1 MGKGSQ
7 PSNQPQYGNGM
18 GQNMGGYGGYGGNM
32 GGYGGNMGGFGNMGN
47 MFGGGQFGGGFGNT
61 GIPGYGTPP
70 SGKGGNI
77 GSSLTQRMPEK
88 RELPSLMQQYAGLNQ
103 GVREF
108 EPLGIRGY
116 TPPSYQQSS
125 FDPFSRESYFKQPT
139 PTPYQPPVDPYVPP
153 PVDPYQPPMPP
164 SFNPYNEF
172 GGYNPPSYGG
182 YREPD
187 ARMFQNGNMGGYS
200 GIGKYGIPGIDGDYN
215 RGGYGSR
222 RGRGAGGSDRRFR
235 NRQNDAIIGQGFPK
249 GYSGG
254 VGLGRPP
261 MQYINEG
268 PPPRP
273 PMPQDYGMNNMP
285 PIRPAVMPSSPRDF
299 LVEDTPPSLM
309 QPPMPQDYGMNNTP
323 TPRPPMQYIN
333 EGPPPPPPMQYEMG
347 PRENDFGPIQGLTA
361 DASLYQ
367 PQLPFASSISAPQ
380 QQQFQQGMP
389 ARYGQRVPPR
399 YGRGRGFAE
408 GGLASVQEAGMVTDG
423 GMKLEEEVLAAV
435 LGQHPNPDEVFKQY
449 IDAYGEEGLMELLAM
464 IEQMMPAEGRMV
476 EGAGDGLNDAIP
488 AMIEGQEP
496 AALSKDEYVIPAD
509 VVSHAGNGS
518 SQAGGQKFDQL
529 VSQVRKNKTGND
541 MQPQPMELEEVV
553 KEVV

>member
-1 MGKGSQ
+1 MSETAQNVEDFETPIAQKIESPKPDKDLEIEVIDDRPQ
-7 PSNQPQYGNGM
+7 ADQKVSRVSNDDDVDNEIEGIGDRTKKRIDKLKYDYHEERRSKEQASRTRDEAIQYAQSLQQENEKLKNTVSRSEGALINSLKTRSTTAIDAAKAEYRTAYDAGDTDKLLDAQEKLNSAFADKNYVENYVPQSSPQPQN
-18 GQNMGGYGGYGGNM
+18 N
-32 GGYGGNMGGFGNMGN
+32 
-47 MFGGGQFGGGFGNT
+47 
-61 GIPGYGTPP
+61 
-70 SGKGGNI
+70 
-77 GSSLTQRMPEK
+77 
-88 RELPSLMQQYAGLNQ
+88 QQQ
-103 GVREF
+103 Q
-108 EPLGIRGY
+108 I
-116 TPPSYQQSS
+116 SQQQS
-125 FDPFSRESYFKQPT
+125 
-139 PTPYQPPVDPYVPP
+139 
-153 PVDPYQPPMPP
+153 
-164 SFNPYNEF
+164 
-172 GGYNPPSYGG
+172 
-182 YREPD
+182 
-187 ARMFQNGNMGGYS
+187 
-200 GIGKYGIPGIDGDYN
+200 
-215 RGGYGSR
+215 
-222 RGRGAGGSDRRFR
+222 
-235 NRQNDAIIGQGFPK
+235 
-249 GYSGG
+249 
-254 VGLGRPP
+254 
-261 MQYINEG
+261 MQ
-268 PPPRP
+268 
-273 PMPQDYGMNNMP
+273 D
-285 PIRPAVMPSSPRDF
+285 
-299 LVEDTPPSLM
+299 
-309 QPPMPQDYGMNNTP
+309 
-323 TPRPPMQYIN
+323 
-333 EGPPPPPPMQYEMG
+333 EMG

-488 AMIEGQEP
+488 AMIEGQQP

-541 MQPQPMELEEVV
+541 IQPEPMELQEVV
-553 KEVV
+553 KQVV

>member
-1 MGKGSQ
+1 MGKGPQ

-77 GSSLTQRMPEK
+77 GSSLTQRMPQG

-108 EPLGIRGY
+108 QPLGIRGY

-139 PTPYQPPVDPYVPP
+139 PTPYQPSVDPYVPP

-235 NRQNDAIIGQGFPK
+235 NRQIGR
-249 GYSGG
+249 
-254 VGLGRPP
+254 GRPP

-273 PMPQDYGMNNMP
+273 PMPQDYGMNNT
-285 PIRPAVMPSSPRDF
+285 A
-299 LVEDTPPSLM
+299 
-309 QPPMPQDYGMNNTP
+309 

-408 GGLASVQEAGMVTDG
+408 GGLASIQEAGMVTDG

-488 AMIEGQEP
+488 AMIEGQQP

-541 MQPQPMELEEVV
+541 IQPEPMELQEVV
-553 KEVV
+553 KQVV